1 MASRRGPRRG
11 RGWAQGAWTLLVGS
25 WALGPAGPLVGQ
37 DADRVLADLTL
48 REIGPAVMGGRISDL
63 AVNEANPAH
72 FFVGAATGGVWKT
85 TNHGQSWEPVFDEQ
99 STASVGALALAPSN
113 PNVVW
118 VGTGEPQ
125 NRQSSPWGD
134 GVFKSMDGGRTWSHM
149 GLRETRHVGAVV
161 IHPRDPDVVYVAAV
175 GHLWGPNPE
184 RGVYRTT
191 DGGRAWE
198 RVLYLDEN
206 TGAIDLVMDPGD
218 PNTLI
223 AAMYQRRRTG
233 WGFSADGPGSGLWR
247 TLDGGDSWAEVTEG
261 LPDGYKGRIG
271 LDIYR
276 RDGNLVYAIV
286 EAREGA
292 GRGIYRSLDR
302 GDSWE
307 KVGDTNPRPM
317 YFSMIR
323 IDPNDPNRIYI
334 GGVRFGVSDDGGK
347 TFERED
353 GAEGIHVDHHALWID
368 PANSSHL
375 ILGNDGGLATSWD
388 RAETWRQIDNL
399 ALGQFYEVGVD
410 ASDPYRVCGGLQ
422 DNSSWCAPHN
432 TMSDYGIRNGD
443 WIDVSG
449 GDGFYN
455 VIDPADPNV
464 IYTESQGGNISRYD
478 ARTGEAARIR
488 PVARPTDADEDREY
502 RFNWNAPIVVSAHEP
517 ATVYIGANHLLRS
530 RDRGRSWEEASP
542 DLTRNIDRDTLLIMG
557 AEVTEE
563 TLSRNDGIRH
573 YGTITAIGESRHL
586 PGVLFV
592 GTDDGNV
599 QRTDDGGATW
609 TNLTGRFP
617 GLPDRTYVSGIEPS
631 VLEGRVYA
639 SFDGHRNDDYA
650 PYVYVSEDDGDSW
663 RPISGGLPDWSVN
676 RVKEHPRSTDLLFVA
691 NEVGVYVSLDA
702 GEAWHR
708 LGGLPTVPVDDV
720 EIHPRDNDLV
730 VGTHGRSIWILDDL
744 GVLEALTDDQVLAAE
759 THLYTPRPARQANR
773 SGGWPFWGDE
783 FQGENPPEGV
793 LLRYRLGA
801 GVSTDARATDAA
813 EAGERLAP
821 AYDGESSGG
830 DRGSEPDAEGP
841 VEDGGVSIRLADASG
856 TVVRTLDVPASPGLH
871 RVVWDLRMDPP
882 YEADDQ
888 DPGSFGGGARGPLV
902 LPGRYT
908 ATLVAADDEWTT
920 DLTVEPDPRIEI
932 SAEDRQARHDA
943 VMAVHAL
950 AGPFHEAEE
959 RVEAAREEL
968 DRLRGVLGES
978 DDAAP
983 EHIVEEA
990 DSIEAELDALEEDLD
1005 DFSPARMR
1013 SALEGSTTRPTD
1025 DQLWE
1030 IDRAWERAPGIV
1042 GRVNAVVA
1050 ERLPALTQL
1059 LEDEGL
1065 RPETSTPMA
1074 MPRRPGR

>member
-1 MASRRGPRRG
+1 LA
-11 RGWAQGAWTLLVGS
+11 AQEAERL
-25 WALGPAGPLVGQ
+25 
-37 DADRVLADLTL
+37 LADLSL

-85 TNHGQSWEPVFDEQ
+85 TNHGQSWAPVFDDQ

-113 PNVVW
+113 PNILW

-191 DGGRAWE
+191 DGGRTWE

-218 PNTLI
+218 PETLI

-233 WGFSADGPGSGLWR
+233 WGFSADGSGSGIWR
-247 TLDGGDSWAEVTEG
+247 TLDGGDSWVELTEG
-261 LPDGYKGRIG
+261 LPEGYKGRIG
-271 LDIYR
+271 LDIHR

-286 EAREGA
+286 EAREDA
-292 GRGIYRSLDR
+292 GRGIYRSRDR
-302 GDSWE
+302 GDTWE
-307 KVGDTNPRPM
+307 KVGETNPRPM

-347 TFERED
+347 TFGRED
-353 GAEGIHVDHHALWID
+353 GARGIHVDHHALWID
-368 PANSSHL
+368 PANSNHL

-410 ASDPYRVCGGLQ
+410 MSDPYRVCGGLQ

-443 WIDVSG
+443 WVDVSG

-455 VIDPADPNV
+455 VVDPSDPDV
-464 IYTESQGGNISRYD
+464 IYTESQGGNLSRYD
-478 ARTGEAARIR
+478 ARTGESARIR
-488 PVARPTDADEDREY
+488 PVARPTDADEERAY
-502 RFNWNAPIVVSAHEP
+502 RFNWNAPVVVSAHDP

-530 RDRGRSWEEASP
+530 RNRGRSWEQASP

-557 AEVTEE
+557 AEVTDE
-563 TLSRNDGIRH
+563 TLSGNDGIRH
-573 YGTITAIGESRHL
+573 YGTITAIGESRHTAD
-586 PGVLFV
+586 VLFV

-599 QRTDDGGATW
+599 QRTGDAGATW
-609 TNLTGRFP
+609 TDLTGRFP
-617 GLPDRTYVSGIEPS
+617 GLPERTYVSGIEPS
-631 VLEGRVYA
+631 VVEGRVYA
-639 SFDGHRNDDYA
+639 SFDGHRNDDYG
-650 PYVYVSEDDGDSW
+650 PYVYVSEDGGDSW
-663 RPISGGLPDWSVN
+663 RRISAGLPDWSVN

-702 GEAWHR
+702 GGAWDR
-708 LGGLPTVPVDDV
+708 LGGLPTVPVDDI
-720 EIHPRDNDLV
+720 EIHPRANDLV

-744 GVLEALTDDQVLAAE
+744 GVLEALTDEAVLAAD
-759 THLYTPRPARQANR
+759 THLFAPRAARQANR

-783 FQGENPPEGV
+783 FQGENPPDGV
-793 LLRYRLGA
+793 VLRYSLGA
-801 GVSTDARATDAA
+801 PLSGDSQVTDAA
-813 EAGERLAP
+813 EDAERPEA
-821 AYDGESSGG
+821 AYDGGAVEG
-830 DRGSEPDAEGP
+830 DAEPQAVADGT
-841 VEDGGVSIRLADASG
+841 EDSGVSIRIADASG
-856 TVVRTLDVPASPGLH
+856 TVVRTLEGPGSAGLH
-871 RVVWDLRMDPP
+871 QVVWDLRMDPP
-882 YEADDQ
+882 YEADDA
-888 DPGSFGGGARGPLV
+888 DEGFFGGGARGPLV
-902 LPGRYT
+902 MPGQYT
-908 ATLVAADDEWTT
+908 ATLAATESEWTT
-920 DLTVEPDPRIEI
+920 RLSVEADPRIGI
-932 SAEDRQARHDA
+932 SPEDRQARHDA

-959 RVEAAREEL
+959 RVTAAREEL
-968 DRLRGVLGES
+968 DRLRGILEEFG
-978 DDAAP
+978 DATP
-983 EHIVEEA
+983 DRITEEA

-1005 DFSPARMR
+1005 DFSPGRMR

-1030 IDRAWERAPGIV
+1030 IDRAWERAPSIIE
-1042 GRVNAVVA
+1042 RVNALVA
-1050 ERLPALTQL
+1050 DRVPELRRR

-1065 RPETSTPMA
+1065 EPETSTPMDV
-1074 MPRRPGR
+1074 PRRPGG